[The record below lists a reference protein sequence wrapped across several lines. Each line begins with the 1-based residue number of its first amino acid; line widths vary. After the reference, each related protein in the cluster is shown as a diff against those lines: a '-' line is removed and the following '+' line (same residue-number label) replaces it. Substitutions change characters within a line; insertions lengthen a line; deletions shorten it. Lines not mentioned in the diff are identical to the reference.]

1 MIKKILVPVDGSDHS
16 IKAVEFAASM
26 AKKYNGTLHILH
38 VVKKREMPKGIRDYI
53 EGEGI
58 TESPSSVYLEL
69 IAKKVVDMALEAAKS
84 GGIKDVIDVVIE
96 GDPAE
101 TVITYAED
109 HEMDIIIMG
118 SRGLG
123 NFKGLVMG
131 SVSNKVCHMSGCT
144 CVTVK

>member
-1 MIKKILVPVDGSDHS
+1 MIKKILVPVDGSDHAT
-16 IKAVEFAASM
+16 KAVEFAASM
-26 AKKYNGTLHILH
+26 ANKYNGTLHILH
-38 VVKKREMPKGIRDYI
+38 VVKKREIPKGIRDFM

-58 TESPSSVYLEL
+58 TESPSSIHLEL
-69 IAKKVVDMALEAAKS
+69 IAKKVVDMALEAAKNS
-84 GGIKDVIDVVIE
+84 GIRDATDVVIE

-101 TVITYAED
+101 TIITYAKD

-123 NFKGLVMG
+123 NFKGLVLG